1 MMIFDFLVFALSF
14 HSSAC
19 FLITLID
26 FCSPSG
32 EGLKTNKSSAYIRQF
47 REWLPSIT
55 PGQWSSLKYC
65 GKSFINNENKTGLKP
80 SPCLI
85 PLLHENISVI
95 ELSSILTQLLI
106 DEYMDFM
113 TLKNLPLTPYW

>member
-1 MMIFDFLVFALSF
+1 MMIFDFLVFTLSF

-32 EGLKTNKSSAYIRQF
+32 EGLETNKSSAYMKQL
-47 REWLPSIT
+47 RECLPSIT
-55 PGQWSSLKYC
+55 PGQWWSLKYC
-65 GKSFINNENKTGLKP
+65 GKSFINNENKTGLKL
-80 SPCLI
+80 SPYLI
-85 PLLHENISVI
+85 PLLHENNSVI
-95 ELSSILTQLLI
+95 ELSSILTQLSI
-106 DEYMDFM
+106 DEYMDLM